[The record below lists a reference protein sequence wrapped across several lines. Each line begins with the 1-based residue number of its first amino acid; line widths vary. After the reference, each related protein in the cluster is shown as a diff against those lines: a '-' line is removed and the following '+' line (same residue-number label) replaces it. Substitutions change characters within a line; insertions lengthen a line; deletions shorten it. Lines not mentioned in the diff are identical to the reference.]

1 MYSDRNKAYRQLSLQ
16 NSWLSQVSSKQVSFF
31 APFSFQD
38 QISFGMYWCV
48 FKLGFVTDVEQEPE
62 ALAGL
67 AFNKHLTFPQLKE
80 IMMTCVLYVE

>member
-1 MYSDRNKAYRQLSLQ
+1 MAVTGKFKTHHHFFIL
-16 NSWLSQVSSKQVSFF
+16 FF

-48 FKLGFVTDVEQEPE
+48 YKLGFVTDVEQEPE